1 MGGPRIVGFRGRL
14 GFCSNFTRRGLW
26 LDGQWYKTR
35 EHAYQV
41 GKFLDPATRKLIQE
55 THTPTA
61 AKMLAKKL
69 KSEVRPDWYAINLEY
84 MELVVKTYFDKW
96 EDHRKRLLDTGDE
109 HLEEVNT
116 WGDTFYGTVNG
127 VGDNHLGRIL
137 MKLRA
142 AYRAA
147 LP

>member
-1 MGGPRIVGFRGRL
+1 
-14 GFCSNFTRRGLW
+14 
-26 LDGQWYKTR
+26 
-35 EHAYQV
+35 
-41 GKFLDPATRKLIQE
+41 
-55 THTPTA
+55 
-61 AKMLAKKL
+61 MLAKKL